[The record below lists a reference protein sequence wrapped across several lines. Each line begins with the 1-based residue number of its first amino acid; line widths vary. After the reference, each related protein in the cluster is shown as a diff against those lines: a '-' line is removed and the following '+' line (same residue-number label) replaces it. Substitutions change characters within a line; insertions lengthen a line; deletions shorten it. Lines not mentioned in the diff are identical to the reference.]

1 MRSLRLLRQRN
12 FGLYFAGNLLS
23 NCGTWFQNL
32 AQSLLVYRLTNSVFL
47 VGVVNFAQFAGVFV
61 LSPWSGHAA
70 DRFDRRRLLVAT
82 QLGAIAVTG
91 AMALLSASGHA
102 TAAIV
107 IALALLLGLSTA
119 FALPALMALV
129 PLLVDTDDL
138 GAAIALNS
146 VSFTLARAV
155 GPVLGAVV
163 VGRLGISAAFGLNA
177 LSYAAL
183 VVSLYLIAPR
193 EQAARST
200 AAPRLLDGVRI
211 VRNDARL
218 AALFAIVAA
227 VSVSQ
232 DPVST
237 LTPGFAKAVFHHP
250 DTYAGAL
257 IGVFGLG
264 AAVAGLVMATRSVY
278 SAHRLPYSCALLGL
292 SVVGLGLSP
301 SIGFAYGALFFGGLG
316 FLFSNTTATTIV
328 QLEVSDEQRG
338 RVMAIWT
345 VAFLGARPF
354 ASLGDGAIANA
365 IGLRGAA
372 IVMAIPVLLAAAVG
386 HVVVRRRR
394 RLQATPAV
402 LDDRLL
408 AE

>member
-1 MRSLRLLRQRN
+1 MRSLRLLGHRN
-12 FGLYFAGNLLS
+12 FGPYFAGNLLS

-47 VGVVNFAQFAGVFV
+47 VGVVNFAQFAGIFV

-70 DRFDRRRLLVAT
+70 DRFDRRRLLVTT
-82 QLGAIAVTG
+82 QLGAIAVTA

-102 TAAIV
+102 TAPLV
-107 IALALLLGLSTA
+107 IGLALLLGLSTA

-129 PLLVDTDDL
+129 PLLVDVDDL
-138 GAAIALNS
+138 GPAIALNS

-155 GPVLGAVV
+155 GPVLGALVV
-163 VGRLGISAAFGLNA
+163 DRLGISAAFGLNA

-183 VVSLYLIAPR
+183 VGALYVIAPR
-193 EQAARST
+193 EQALRST
-200 AAPRLLDGVRI
+200 EPPRLLDGIRI

-218 AALFAIVAA
+218 ASLFAIVTA
-227 VSVSQ
+227 VSITQ

-264 AAVAGLVMATRSVY
+264 AAVAGVLMASRSVY
-278 SAHRLPYSCALLGL
+278 SAQRLPYSCALLGL
-292 SVVGLGLSP
+292 SVVGLGLAP
-301 SIGFAYGALFFGGLG
+301 SIGFAYVMLFLGGLG

-354 ASLGDGAIANA
+354 ASLGDGALANG

-372 IVMAIPVLLAAAVG
+372 VVMAMPALVAATVG
-386 HVVVRRRR
+386 FVVVRRRR
-394 RLQATPAV
+394 RLQTTTAV